1 MLQLCLSIV
10 SEALEVCCSRIIW
23 LIAKVDLSCCTFV
36 DMLQVFQMIV
46 ANTLFKMFNL
56 FLDDVAI
63 VSDLDVFIWFTQLL
77 Q

>member
-23 LIAKVDLSCCTFV
+23 LIAKVDLACCTFV
-36 DMLQVFQMIV
+36 DMLQVFQRIV
-46 ANTLFKMFNL
+46 ASTLFKMFHV
-56 FLDDVAI
+56 FLHDVAI
-63 VSDLDVFIWFTQLL
+63 VSGLVVFIWFTQLL